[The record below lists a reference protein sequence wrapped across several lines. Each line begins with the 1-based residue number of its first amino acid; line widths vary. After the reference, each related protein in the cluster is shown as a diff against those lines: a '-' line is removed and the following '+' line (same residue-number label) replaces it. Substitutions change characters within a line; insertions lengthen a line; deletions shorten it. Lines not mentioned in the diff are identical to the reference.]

1 MKDSPRALVLDAN
14 TRHGLTTVRSLGRH
28 GLRVTAGAESR
39 LSTGGVSRYCDR
51 QLQYPSPVT
60 RKAAFVE
67 TIERELH
74 KRDYDLLLP
83 VAPSTVVPI
92 TQQKP
97 RLETHTAIPYL
108 PYEDLLAGLDKRQ
121 TIEAARD
128 VDVLHPTTVVPEEI
142 ELDDVDDKLGY
153 PVVVKP
159 RRGSYRRGIS
169 VCDSPRELER
179 VIEDTQEHHGSVLL
193 QEYIPNGG
201 EIGVYTVYDWE
212 TQLCGVTV
220 QRRLRSNPPE
230 GGSSTLR
237 EAISNPALIQIAGTL
252 LSSLDWK
259 GAAMVEFRFDARTG
273 QPQLMEINPRL
284 WGSLALT
291 VHAGVD
297 LPVLL
302 YQLAVDGECESQT
315 EYEVGARAYWLFG
328 DLLQVSARDD
338 RLTAVWELLQS
349 MVSDCQYDICSM
361 HDPLPAAVYG
371 VHGIGGKVRQSI
383 LPG

>member
-237 EAISNPALIQIAGTL
+237 ETISNSKFIQITDAL
-252 LSSLDWK
+252 LSSLGWK

-273 QPQLMEINPRL
+273 
-284 WGSLALT
+284 
-291 VHAGVD
+291 
-297 LPVLL
+297 
-302 YQLAVDGECESQT
+302 
-315 EYEVGARAYWLFG
+315 
-328 DLLQVSARDD
+328 
-338 RLTAVWELLQS
+338 
-349 MVSDCQYDICSM
+349 
-361 HDPLPAAVYG
+361 
-371 VHGIGGKVRQSI
+371 
-383 LPG
+383 

>member
-1 MKDSPRALVLDAN
+1 MSDSPRALVLDAN
-14 TRHGLTTVRSLGRH
+14 TRHGLTAVRSLSRH
-28 GLRVTAGAESR
+28 GLCVTAGAESR
-39 LSTGGVSRYCDR
+39 ISTGGVSRYCDR
-51 QLQYPSPVT
+51 QLRYPSPTT
-60 RKAAFVE
+60 RREAFVE
-67 TIERELH
+67 TIERELY
-74 KRDYDLLLP
+74 KLDYDLLLP

-92 TQQKP
+92 TKQKP
-97 RLETHTAIPYL
+97 RLEARTSIPYL

-128 VDVLHPTTVVPEEI
+128 IDVPHPTTVVPEEI
-142 ELDDVDDKLGY
+142 ELGDVDAELGY

-169 VCDSPRELER
+169 ICDSPRELER

-212 TQLCGVTV
+212 TRLCGVTV

-237 EAISNPALIQIAGTL
+237 ETISNPELIQLADAL
-252 LSSLDWK
+252 LSSLSWK

-273 QPQLMEINPRL
+273 EPQLMEINPRL

-328 DLLQVSARDD
+328 DLLQISARDD
-338 RLTAVWELLQS
+338 RLTAIRELLQS
-349 MVSDCQYDICSM
+349 MASGYQYDICSM

-371 VHGIGGKVRQSI
+371 VHGMGGKIRRSV
-383 LPG
+383 LAG